1 MIRILFVV
9 IIGFVS
15 LNVSAQNKSGQDLLE
30 KVTSKSESNE
40 GSVEIT
46 QSLEIDD
53 LVGIHLDM
61 NKRAG
66 GVDGFRIQLYLGSSN
81 NAKKEASE
89 VKAKVLSLFQDEKIY
104 MMYEAPFWRVQVG
117 DFRSKSESLD
127 LYKRLK
133 KEFPSCYPVPVDN
146 IQLSSLQ

>member
-15 LNVSAQNKSGQDLLE
+15 LKVSAQNKSGQDLLE
-30 KVTSKSESNE
+30 KVTSKSESDE

>member
-1 MIRILFVV
+1 MIRILFIA
-9 IIGFVS
+9 IIGFVFI
-15 LNVSAQNKSGQDLLE
+15 NVNAQNKSAQELFE
-30 KVTSKSESNE
+30 KVTSHNGSNN
-40 GSVEIT
+40 GFVEII
-46 QSLEIDD
+46 QPVEIED

-66 GVDGFRIQLYLGSSN
+66 GIDGFRIQLYLGSSN
-81 NAKKEASE
+81 YAKKEASE

-117 DFRSKSESLD
+117 DFRSKSESLE
-127 LYKRLK
+127 LYRKLK

-146 IQLSSLQ
+146 IQLSSL

>member
-1 MIRILFVV
+1 MIRILFIAV
-9 IIGFVS
+9 ISFLVLEGK
-15 LNVSAQNKSGQDLLE
+15 AQSSSGQEVFE
-30 KVTSKSESNE
+30 KVISKNGSE

-46 QSLEIDD
+46 QSLEIEE

-61 NKRAG
+61 NKRSG
-66 GVDGFRIQLYLGSSN
+66 GIDGFRIQLYLGSSN
-81 NAKKEASE
+81 NAKKEAGE

-127 LYKRLK
+127 LYRKLK

-146 IQLSSLQ
+146 IQLSSIQ